1 MRGLTAFAGRAM
13 GSPLR
18 LQVTTEPGQ
27 RVEPERLWDEA
38 LDEFAT
44 AEAELS
50 CYRPDSALSRLNR
63 TAGSGE
69 WWPTSRRL
77 FGFLTLAER
86 AGRKSGG
93 RFDPRVLGDL
103 VRLGHPGL
111 VAPDVAPRRTSDP
124 AHPDAAPADRRW
136 LRLEARTRRV
146 QLLSPV
152 DSGGLGKGLALRW
165 AWRRIESGLAGEGA
179 LLEAGGDIVGRG
191 TAPDGQAWQVGIEDP
206 TGGAVPLAV
215 VALDDGAIC
224 TSSTARQHWI
234 DPAGRPAHHLLD
246 PRTGEPGGAGLLAVT
261 VAAADPGW
269 AEVWTKTLFLAGSA
283 AIGDEARAR
292 GLAAWWVEADGT
304 LRMTPAARQR
314 TTWSVS

>member
-1 MRGLTAFAGRAM
+1 M

-18 LQVTTEPGQ
+18 LQVATAPGPG
-27 RVEPERLWDEA
+27 VEPERLWAEA

-44 AEAELS
+44 VEAELS
-50 CYRPDSALSRLNR
+50 CYRPDSALSRLNL
-63 TAGSGE
+63 TAGNGA
-69 WWPTSRRL
+69 WWPASWRL

-111 VAPDVAPRRTSDP
+111 LAPDATPKHHAGSGP
-124 AHPDAAPADRRW
+124 PDEAPAGRRW
-136 LRLEARTRRV
+136 LGLEGRTRRV
-146 QLLSPV
+146 RLQAPV

-165 AWRRIESGLAGEGA
+165 AWRRIEAGLAGQGA

-191 TAPDGQAWQVGIEDP
+191 AAPDGEAWQVGIEDP
-206 TGGAVPLAV
+206 TGGPAPLAV
-215 VALDDGAIC
+215 VALADGAIC

-261 VAAADPGW
+261 VAATDPGW

-314 TTWSVS
+314 TTWSAT